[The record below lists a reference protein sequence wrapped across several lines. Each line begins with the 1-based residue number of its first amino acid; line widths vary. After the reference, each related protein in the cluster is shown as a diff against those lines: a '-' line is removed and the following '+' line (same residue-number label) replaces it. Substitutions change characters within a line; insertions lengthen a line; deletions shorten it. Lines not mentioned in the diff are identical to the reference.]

1 MSTPVVESTSKVL
14 LDAAASPILI
24 FRDGRILFA
33 NRAACST
40 LGSDQSTLVGS
51 PLERWVHPDD
61 WTKLR
66 GWDRPGEQTHTETLR
81 FLQAGQH
88 AVTVEFTATPTR
100 LEDQPAWVG
109 TLLMPVESAASPDAR
124 AALFRTRERFKALAE
139 HMNDFIVEIST
150 EGTVLYVSPSCK
162 RVLGFEADELM
173 RNWSLNSIHPDDL
186 ERITQ
191 AIQNT
196 LQGMI
201 EPYIVFRAR
210 HRNGNY
216 LWLEVSGSVVHEE
229 SGEVR
234 SLIAVCRDITK
245 RKEIESAL
253 QASEQRYRMLA
264 EQMNDV
270 VVEMLPDG
278 RITYISPSCLP
289 VLGYAP
295 EELLDQIGFDWIPIE
310 DRETAIQKF
319 TESLSDRRP
328 YVASFR
334 FQHKKGYSIWLEA
347 SWNVVESADD
357 HSLRVQAICR
367 DFTTRKLTE
376 DALREAESLMRQMM
390 ELVPADIYI
399 YDVQKKCNIFHNR
412 KTILGYQLQDLSE
425 DPEAYYGSFVHPDDR
440 DIFEEK
446 SRRLAEAKDGE
457 IIDSEHRMWHAA
469 GEWRWIAFHDMV
481 FKRGADGK
489 PIQFLGYFQDVTERR
504 QMETALR
511 MSEQKL
517 RTIADNMHDMV
528 SMVDADLIFTHASP
542 AHRVIL
548 GYDPSELVGHSVME
562 YVHPDDLD
570 LVTRSAQAAYQ
581 RRDSD
586 IIEFRFKH
594 ADGYY
599 VWVETSGR
607 VITDAAGNIT
617 GAVFTSRDVSE
628 RRWMQRAIVE
638 QERLVTALQ
647 KEQELGDLM
656 QRMMSRLSHEL
667 RTPLAVIASST
678 DLLEYYG
685 QRMNETQRS
694 ERLHQIRS
702 QIRALTGMLDNMSLV
717 VKGMSFSSDFS
728 ASPYDLERL
737 CKQVTEDVPKLLKAT
752 QTIDLRLSGAT
763 SQVPADEHLMR
774 LILTHL
780 LSNAL
785 KYSPADSVVEIEAN
799 VTAEVITLK
808 VIDHGF
814 GILPDERERI
824 FEPFFRGSNI
834 NEAPGLGIG
843 LSIVEKAV
851 ASHHGTVELNSEPGR
866 GTQVTVKLPLDVD

>member
-66 GWDRPGEQTHTETLR
+66 GWDQPSEQTLTETLR

-88 AVTVEFTATPTR
+88 AVTVEFTASPTR

-124 AALFRTRERFKALAE
+124 AALFRTHERFKALAE

-196 LQGMI
+196 LQEMI

-216 LWLEVSGSVVHEE
+216 LWLEASSSVVREE

-295 EELLDQIGFDWIPIE
+295 EELLGQVGFDWIPIE

-319 TESLSDRRP
+319 TESLSDRHP

-347 SWNVVESADD
+347 SWNVVENADD

-425 DPEAYYGSFVHPDDR
+425 DPEVYYGTFVHPDDR

-542 AHRVIL
+542 AHRAIL
-548 GYDPSELVGHSVME
+548 GYDPSELIGHSVMD

-599 VWVETSGR
+599 VWVETSGW

>member
-1 MSTPVVESTSKVL
+1 
-14 LDAAASPILI
+14 
-24 FRDGRILFA
+24 
-33 NRAACST
+33 
-40 LGSDQSTLVGS
+40 
-51 PLERWVHPDD
+51 
-61 WTKLR
+61 
-66 GWDRPGEQTHTETLR
+66 
-81 FLQAGQH
+81 
-88 AVTVEFTATPTR
+88 VTVEFTASPTR

-124 AALFRTRERFKALAE
+124 AALFRTHERFKALAE

-196 LQGMI
+196 LQEMI

-216 LWLEVSGSVVHEE
+216 LWLEASSSVVREE

-295 EELLDQIGFDWIPIE
+295 EELLGQVGFDWIPIE

-319 TESLSDRRP
+319 TESLSDRHP

-347 SWNVVESADD
+347 SWNVVENADD

-425 DPEAYYGSFVHPDDR
+425 DPEVYYGTFVHPDDR

-542 AHRVIL
+542 AHRAIL
-548 GYDPSELVGHSVME
+548 GYDPSELIGHSVMD